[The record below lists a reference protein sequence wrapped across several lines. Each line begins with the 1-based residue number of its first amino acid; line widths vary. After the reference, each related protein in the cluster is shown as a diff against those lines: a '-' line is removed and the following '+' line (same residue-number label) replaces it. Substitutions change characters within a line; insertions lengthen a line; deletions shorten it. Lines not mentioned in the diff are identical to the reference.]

1 LETGPH
7 RGLET
12 VSSFSTLEA
21 PVVTDDLDADH
32 EISSSSNNSSR
43 VELSPDDI
51 LLALEKEAEERR
63 NSAKYRA
70 LQAAFPAVAIGAGAV
85 GALAGVDGALE
96 MVGVTATASFISYE
110 LLWANTRDQL
120 WEEINKITDHR
131 KLFKFLKKR
140 KIVQEC

>member
-1 LETGPH
+1 MAKQLQ
-7 RGLET
+7 
-12 VSSFSTLEA
+12 
-21 PVVTDDLDADH
+21 
-32 EISSSSNNSSR
+32 
-43 VELSPDDI
+43 
-51 LLALEKEAEERR
+51 AEERR
-63 NSAKYRA
+63 NNAKYRA

>member
-1 LETGPH
+1 
-7 RGLET
+7 
-12 VSSFSTLEA
+12 LEA
-21 PVVTDDLDADH
+21 PVVTNDLDADH

-51 LLALEKEAEERR
+51 LLAVEREAEERR
-63 NSAKYRA
+63 NNAKYRA

-110 LLWANTRDQL
+110 LLWANTR
-120 WEEINKITDHR
+120 
-131 KLFKFLKKR
+131 
-140 KIVQEC
+140 

>member
-1 LETGPH
+1 LQ
-7 RGLET
+7 
-12 VSSFSTLEA
+12 
-21 PVVTDDLDADH
+21 
-32 EISSSSNNSSR
+32 
-43 VELSPDDI
+43 
-51 LLALEKEAEERR
+51 AEERR

>member
-1 LETGPH
+1 MHVNHLIH
-7 RGLET
+7 LCRGNL
-12 VSSFSTLEA
+12 
-21 PVVTDDLDADH
+21 
-32 EISSSSNNSSR
+32 
-43 VELSPDDI
+43 
-51 LLALEKEAEERR
+51 
-63 NSAKYRA
+63 
-70 LQAAFPAVAIGAGAV
+70 
-85 GALAGVDGALE
+85 VDGALE